1 MPKPKE
7 TFTKAEL
14 ALLDRATRILAG
26 KRIAIAR
33 KLQTMHPECYHAA
46 VLSKARNQVD
56 KALQNLPNWKD
67 VDTMLRNVEL

>member
-33 KLQTMHPECYHAA
+33 KLQTVSPECYHAA
-46 VLSKARNQVD
+46 VLSKARSQID
-56 KALQNLPNWKD
+56 KALQNLPNWAD
-67 VDTMLRNVEL
+67 IDALLRSV